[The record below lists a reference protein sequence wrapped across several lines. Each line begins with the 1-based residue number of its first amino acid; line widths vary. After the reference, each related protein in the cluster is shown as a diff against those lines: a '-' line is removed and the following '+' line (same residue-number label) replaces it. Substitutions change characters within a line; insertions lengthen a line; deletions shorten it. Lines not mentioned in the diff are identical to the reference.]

1 MLEVIV
7 ETFMQVGQGLP
18 LKALGFHSVT
28 ELLKSVPDVC
38 ILKERGGAL
47 MVVGLPSS
55 GTAHVLNMVNKQ
67 GKKQVGSYTTLFLVS
82 VHYSVDR
89 STIDRFN

>member
-1 MLEVIV
+1 MREVIV
-7 ETFMQVGQGLP
+7 ETFIQVGQGLP

-67 GKKQVGSYTTLFLVS
+67 GKKQVVFIHYTVPRQCSPFSRPVYNRP
-82 VHYSVDR
+82 V
-89 STIDRFN
+89 